1 MASSVFS
8 ETLQVI
14 TTTKL
19 TELSKKRALFE
30 KSKSSV
36 LSSAQREADQKE
48 RLRIL
53 LDGVKR
59 CFSIKT
65 TRRKRGHGRAS
76 PGLISTTPEGRDLE
90 MLLKNLERFLE
101 QARYDPSV
109 SPKLLQ
115 DWEKSLMQRLNVQAL
130 KYQYATLYGELVN
143 EWLVAEKSITVA
155 DNTSET
161 PEGFEKVHRA
171 ERDESRIN
179 WEHLVF
185 EPMETDQVAI
195 SEYLRTLFSSSI
207 ESSKALDEL
216 WKSVSSFEMSM
227 SSSTQFNHDVLTWTI
242 NGLLASGLLSNEK
255 NAVLKDFLASP
266 VILTEVADV
275 LNMRIASIQT
285 WSWESEVPVEQ
296 RRHVT
301 GAYHSKFL
309 PQMFLLF
316 FDS

>member
-59 CFSIKT
+59 CFSIKM
-65 TRRKRGHGRAS
+65 TRRKRGHGRGS

-115 DWEKSLMQRLNVQAL
+115 YWEKSLMQRLNVQSL

-143 EWLVAEKSITVA
+143 EWLVAEKEITAA
-155 DNTSET
+155 DNVSET
-161 PEGFEKVHRA
+161 TEGFEKIHRA
-171 ERDESRIN
+171 ERDESRNN
-179 WEHLVF
+179 WEYLVF
-185 EPMETDQVAI
+185 EPLETDQVAI
-195 SEYLRTLFSSSI
+195 SEYLRTLFSSNI

-216 WKSVSSFEMSM
+216 WKSVSSFETSM
-227 SSSTQFNHDVLTWTI
+227 SSPTQFNHDVLTWTI
-242 NGLLASGLLSNEK
+242 SGLLASGLLSNEK

-285 WSWESEVPVEQ
+285 WSWETEVPVEQ

-301 GAYHSKFL
+301 GAYHSKLL
-309 PQMFLLF
+309 PQKFVLSLA
-316 FDS
+316 S